1 MNRLLKF
8 QSDQSGPFNA
18 SKNLIDFTLNGGTQY
33 DMRNSYINLVGT
45 MTQTTSNVS
54 TGEGVYNY
62 NAYWKDNNGTATN
75 ARFPNIALVK
85 NGRLTC
91 DKVGTLEDIRRVDVL
106 RTQLK
111 EYTENEDDMRGS
123 LYKDLSQPKS
133 QGNLSFGSGIEFKS
147 TGNELST
154 LNQINVQIPLNHI
167 FELGNA
173 PNLPMDKLGNG
184 RIHLEMNLDRLH
196 IAQTQGANTASSDFG
211 DVLYTKFNN
220 VSATGDVS
228 TLTCT
233 EKFSDL
239 SLSPYWVGQKLS
251 FSATGYNTPN
261 VSNHET
267 IITGI
272 TYNES
277 TQDLSLTVGR
287 PLATLA
293 ATENLSAIECDGVD
307 AGSISVEW
315 TEAQLILDEAG
326 KKESMDELQYSTF
339 LNEEDNGNA
348 LKNFSR
354 QYSVEET
361 CFNLYVC
368 LPGENGLHC
377 VNKAG
382 TQFQK
387 IRMRN
392 NNVDLTNR
400 DVEYKTPLYYDR
412 IAMTLLNANLP
423 LRNLR
428 EKLMDVKREFITRYG
443 SLDPTIFVGN
453 PLPMTPQRKLVQLTM
468 ECDPT
473 QPGVNEIQL
482 YKQVLKSVKL

>member
-45 MTQTTSNVS
+45 MTQTTSNVA
-54 TGEGVYNY
+54 TGSGVYNY
-62 NAYWKDNNGTATN
+62 NAYWLDNAGNKTDN
-75 ARFPNIALVK
+75 KFPNVALVK
-85 NGRLTC
+85 NARLTT
-91 DKVGTLEDIRRVDVL
+91 DKTGTLEDIRRVDVL

-111 EYTENEDDMRGS
+111 QYTENEDDMRGS

-147 TGNELST
+147 TGSDVSKVND
-154 LNQINVQIPLNHI
+154 INVQIPLNHI

-184 RIHLEMNLDRLH
+184 RIHLEMNLDRLFFD
-196 IAQTQGANTASSDFG
+196 QLQGANTASTQFG
-211 DVLYTKFNN
+211 DVLYTKFDD

-228 TLTCT
+228 TLTCK
-233 EKFSDL
+233 EKFVDL
-239 SLSPYWVGQKLS
+239 SLSGYWVGQKLK
-251 FSATGYNTPN
+251 FSATGSNIANIT
-261 VSNHET
+261 NHESV
-267 IITGI
+267 ITSI
-272 TYNES
+272 SYDES
-277 TQDLSLTVGR
+277 TEDLSLTLER
-287 PLATLA
+287 PLATL
-293 ATENLSAIECDGVD
+293 TTGQSLSNIACDGVD
-307 AGSISVEW
+307 AGSLSVEW
-315 TEAQLILDEAG
+315 TEAQLVLDEAG
-326 KKESMDELQYSTF
+326 KKESMDELQYSTY

-354 QYSVEET
+354 QYSVEEN

-368 LPGENGLHC
+368 LPGSDGLHC
-377 VNKAG
+377 VNNGG
-382 TQFQK
+382 TQYQK
-387 IRMRN
+387 LRMRS

-400 DVEYKTPLYYDR
+400 DVEYQTPLYYDR

-428 EKLMDVKREFITRYG
+428 EKLMDTDEDFITRYNDE
-443 SLDPTIFVGN
+443 DPLIFIGN

-468 ECDPT
+468 ECDPAKS
-473 QPGVNEIQL
+473 GVNEIQL
-482 YKQVLKSVKL
+482 YKQVIKSVKL